1 MLPFL
6 ALHAIAAPR
15 GEGLR
20 PELLKGFRHIAG
32 NPEFDFPSTKRGQTA
47 SSARRP
53 DSSALGFIEGPEKG
67 LDQAIDVRGTPFRQR
82 VWGALLGIPAGSM
95 VTYAALA
102 ARIGE
107 PKSARPVAN
116 ACADIAD
123 ALAIPRHRV
132 LSKLKPQSRPF
143 RCQHFEPWEGRVGRA
158 ASARHRENA
167 GAACAGHRPRSI
179 D

>member
-1 MLPFL
+1 
-6 ALHAIAAPR
+6 
-15 GEGLR
+15 
-20 PELLKGFRHIAG
+20 
-32 NPEFDFPSTKRGQTA
+32 
-47 SSARRP
+47 
-53 DSSALGFIEGPEKG
+53 
-67 LDQAIDVRGTPFRQR
+67 VRGTPFRQR

-132 LSKLKPQSRPF
+132 LSSNGTLS
-143 RCQHFEPWEGRVGRA
+143 
-158 ASARHRENA
+158 
-167 GAACAGHRPRSI
+167 GHRWCEERKRALIENLPRSMPNAA
-179 D
+179 DAAAVE

>member
-20 PELLKGFRHIAG
+20 PELLKRFRHIAG

-116 ACADIAD
+116 ACAD
-123 ALAIPRHRV
+123 HRRC
-132 LSKLKPQSRPF
+132 PCDTAPSRP
-143 RCQHFEPWEGRVGRA
+143 Q
-158 ASARHRENA
+158 
-167 GAACAGHRPRSI
+167 
-179 D
+179 